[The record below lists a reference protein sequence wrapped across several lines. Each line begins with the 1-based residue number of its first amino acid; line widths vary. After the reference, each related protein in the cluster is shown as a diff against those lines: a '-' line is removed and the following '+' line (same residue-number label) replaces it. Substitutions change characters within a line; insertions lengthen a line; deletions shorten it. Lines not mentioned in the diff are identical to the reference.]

1 MGNLGL
7 PEILIIVGA
16 LVVLGLAIGLPVY
29 FATRRRPVPPSYHWQ
44 TLQWSPAPPPG
55 QGPPVPAVQ
64 VARCGSCG
72 SVVLPTSR
80 FCGTCG
86 RDLIDTASGASDS
99 EFNGK

>member
-44 TLQWSPAPPPG
+44 TQQWSPGPPPARV
-55 QGPPVPAVQ
+55 PPCLRSRSRGVGVAGRWSCRRANSAAPA
-64 VARCGSCG
+64 G
-72 SVVLPTSR
+72 
-80 FCGTCG
+80 GT
-86 RDLIDTASGASDS
+86 
-99 EFNGK
+99 